1 MKTIKQLSLLLLSI
15 ILILGVCGCMNTGVV
30 SNSEKKN
37 MQSYLQN
44 KYSSD
49 FSFVSEEDDVWSSK
63 SKSYVFVDDN
73 ENRFLIR
80 NSSGYLTDNYSSVL
94 FDSIASKNAC
104 VGLGPKVKVYI
115 KTTSTFFDSTKKF
128 DGFMTYL
135 SECPVINV
143 AVYTAENYDN
153 DELANRLKESLIGCT
168 ASVVIY
174 HVADGIFASVNDF
187 VSDISTISSVS
198 FWIENN
204 SISEKSWEE

>member
-1 MKTIKQLSLLLLSI
+1 
-15 ILILGVCGCMNTGVV
+15 MNTGGL
-30 SNSEKKN
+30 SNSEEKN
-37 MQSYLQN
+37 MQSYLYN
-44 KYSSD
+44 KYGSD

-63 SKSYVFVDDN
+63 SKSYMFVDNN
-73 ENRFLIR
+73 ENHFLVR

-94 FDSIASKNAC
+94 FDSIASMSAC
-104 VGLGPKVKVYI
+104 AGFGAEVKVYI
-115 KTTSTFFDSTKKF
+115 KTTSTFFDSTKQF
-128 DGFMTYL
+128 NEFMAYL

-143 AVYTAENYDN
+143 AVYTTENYDN
-153 DELANRLKESLIGCT
+153 DEIANSLKESLIGCT

-174 HVADGIFASVNDF
+174 HVADDIFASVNDF